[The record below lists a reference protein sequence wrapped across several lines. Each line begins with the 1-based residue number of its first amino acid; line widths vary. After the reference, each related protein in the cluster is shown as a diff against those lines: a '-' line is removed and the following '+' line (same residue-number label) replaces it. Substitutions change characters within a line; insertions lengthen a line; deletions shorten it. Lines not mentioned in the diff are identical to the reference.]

1 MQQEKNQSSLLLT
14 IGIFLI
20 LLVAAITVFR
30 SFKNPPPSNQTTSS
44 QNKSSQTE
52 SKKSI
57 SPEELSKKI
66 QNREPLSIIDIR
78 FPEEFQKEHLVGAK
92 NYDLEAIGEN
102 LDQLSKNQTLVIID
116 QDGISTAKN
125 FAEIILPAGDLN
137 NAVYLTG
144 GFIAWKNQF
153 YSTISDGDPNSFVDQ
168 SKVSYLSSE
177 ALKELMTKETNLVF
191 IDLRNEKD
199 FQIRHLTGARNI
211 FLESLEE
218 KNKEIPLGKKIILYD
233 KDSFG
238 SFKGAVRLF
247 DLGIFN
253 VSALSD
259 GFETLKEK
267 GFSIEP

>member
-1 MQQEKNQSSLLLT
+1 
-14 IGIFLI
+14 
-20 LLVAAITVFR
+20 
-30 SFKNPPPSNQTTSS
+30 
-44 QNKSSQTE
+44 
-52 SKKSI
+52 
-57 SPEELSKKI
+57 
-66 QNREPLSIIDIR
+66 
-78 FPEEFQKEHLVGAK
+78 
-92 NYDLEAIGEN
+92 
-102 LDQLSKNQTLVIID
+102 
-116 QDGISTAKN
+116 
-125 FAEIILPAGDLN
+125 
-137 NAVYLTG
+137 
-144 GFIAWKNQF
+144 
-153 YSTISDGDPNSFVDQ
+153 
-168 SKVSYLSSE
+168 
-177 ALKELMTKETNLVF
+177 MTKETNLVF